1 MTSSGEPIKLSRAS
15 ILETVGLVTAN
26 PPKLAP
32 KYTRSAFT
40 RFFVSTSAFVTT
52 HPFLSLGMVVG
63 FFTAIVLFGKSRSRR
78 PFNKGGFINLS
89 EKEGLLGGNFNGAKH
104 D

>member
-1 MTSSGEPIKLSRAS
+1 MTSSGEQIKPSRAS
-15 ILETVGLVTAN
+15 ILETLGKVAV
-26 PPKLAP
+26 PSPKLAP

-63 FFTAIVLFGKSRSRR
+63 FFTAIVLMGKSKNRRS
-78 PFNKGGFINLS
+78 FNRGFINLS
-89 EKEGLLGGNFNGAKH
+89 EKEGLLGGNGNGAKH